1 MTGERA
7 VSLRQ
12 IHRAAGR
19 LLATLLLCLPALA
32 TPPARAA
39 ESYDID
45 VILPLTG
52 GGSFL
57 GKAEQQSLQLAE
69 KLANR
74 TGGIHGRPLRFLFHD
89 DQSSPQT
96 AVQLAAEVL
105 AAHPPVLIGSSL
117 VAMCNAM
124 APLMRDGPV
133 EYCLSPGIHPP
144 PGSYAFTSSVSTF
157 DLANALIRYFRLKGW
172 TRIALMTSTDA
183 SGQDAER
190 GLNQILALPENGAM
204 SVVDRVHFNPGDV
217 SVAAQIEHV
226 KAADPQ
232 VLIAWSTGSPIATIF
247 RAIAQASL
255 DVPVATTDGNMT
267 HAQMTQYAAFLP
279 AQLYFPAA
287 LWVTGDVPDFAR
299 DPAVTAKQKQF
310 FDSFAEAGIKP
321 DLPAEI
327 AWDPAMILI
336 DVLNRLDGQA
346 TASQLRDAIAHLKGY
361 AGVNGL
367 YDFEREPQRGLTV
380 ENAVVTRWNGATKR
394 WDVVSKLTGI
404 PLDK

>member
-1 MTGERA
+1 MA
-7 VSLRQ
+7 QRQ
-12 IHRAAGR
+12 FQRAARHVLAR
-19 LLATLLLCLPALA
+19 LLLALPWLA
-32 TPPARAA
+32 AAPARAG

-45 VILPLTG
+45 VVLPLTG

-74 TGGIHGRPLRFLFHD
+74 NGGIHGKALRFLFHD

-96 AVQLAAEVL
+96 AVQLANEVL
-105 AAHPPVLIGSSL
+105 ATHPPLIVGSSL

-144 PGSYAFTSSVSTF
+144 AGSYVFTASVSTF

-172 TRIALMTSTDA
+172 TRVALMTSTDA

-190 GLNQILALPENGAM
+190 GLNQILALPENAAM

-232 VLIAWSTGSPIATIF
+232 VLIAWSTGAPIATIF
-247 RAIAQASL
+247 RAVAQAGL

-267 HAQMTQYAAFLP
+267 QAQMTQYVGFLP

-299 DPAVTAKQKQF
+299 DAAVAAKQQQF
-310 FDSFAEAGIKP
+310 FDSFAEAGVKP
-321 DLPAEI
+321 DLPGEI

-336 DVLNRLDGQA
+336 DVLNRLDGPV
-346 TASQLRDAIAHLKGY
+346 TASRLRDALAHLKGH
-361 AGVNGL
+361 AGVNGV